1 MALYSQTLNRLQKR
15 QNPPVADKPLLAFDN
30 VSFHY
35 APSQPLIAQFD
46 WAVGDGQHWAILGPS
61 GSGKTTLLYLL
72 AGLRQAKAGQVLFDG
87 QPIHAPRP
95 EIGLMLQ
102 DYGLLPWYTARQ
114 NVDIGMKIRGF
125 SRADRAEIARHWL
138 AQLEVESIADRY
150 PAQLSGGQRQRVA
163 LARLLALGTRV
174 LLLDEPFS
182 AVDELTRERLQKRLW
197 QLSRQAEATSILVT
211 HNVEEA
217 ALLADHIMIIT
228 DYAPIRRATI
238 VPSPFGGRLPARD
251 EPDFIRF
258 CAHLREVLRL

>member
-1 MALYSQTLNRLQKR
+1 MDLSYQKLNRLQK
-15 QNPPVADKPLLAFDN
+15 PPSPLAADKPLLAFRG

-35 APSQPLIAQFD
+35 EPSQPLIAQFD

-72 AGLRQAKAGQVLFDG
+72 AGLRRPTEGAVLFGDE
-87 QPIHAPRP
+87 PIGAPRP

-102 DYGLLPWYTARQ
+102 DYGLLPWYSARQ
-114 NVDIGMKIRGF
+114 NIDIGMKIRGF
-125 SRADRAEIARHWL
+125 SRADRAQIAQHWL
-138 AQLEVESIADRY
+138 EQLEVAAIADRY
-150 PAQLSGGQRQRVA
+150 PMQLSGGQRQRVA

-182 AVDELTRERLQKRLW
+182 AVDEMTRERLQKRLW
-197 QLSRQAEATSILVT
+197 HLARQAEATTILVT

-217 ALLADHIMIIT
+217 ALLADHIMIIS
-228 DYAPIRRATI
+228 DYAPIQS
-238 VPSPFGGRLPARD
+238 VSVVHSPFSGLLPARD
-251 EPDFIRF
+251 DPDFIRF